1 LEKELSLHC
10 EMEPI
15 KTYKTL
21 IQYLFGNECIHTN
34 QIYYYNF
41 WTTQRAEDIW
51 FTKFI
56 NHHKLLE
63 NTRKK
68 VHFYSVL
75 GPIFKLRHRQKGVN
89 IFYSGENIQAVRF
102 KEYKLLCEQKP
113 FDFSMGF
120 DFESRDDYMRF
131 PLWII
136 SLFDPLA
143 DYKIVKRRVKQLS
156 EVIHDGRNGFCSLV
170 ASHDRNG
177 IRAQIMD
184 ELAKI
189 ASVSSGGRI
198 HNNTDK
204 LNTLYAN
211 NKYEFIRQYKFNICP
226 ENSDA
231 PGYVTEKLFHAIE
244 AGCIPVYWG
253 ANNKPEPEILNQNAL
268 ICWNENGNNQVAVDL
283 IESIYE
289 SEALYREFVTQPR
302 LNVGAEDV
310 IWDYYI
316 RLKNNFE
323 QLFH

>member
-1 LEKELSLHC
+1 
-10 EMEPI
+10 MEQI
-15 KTYKTL
+15 GTYKTL
-21 IQYLFGNECIHTN
+21 IQCLLGTDCIHTD

-41 WTTQRAEDIW
+41 WNTQKAEDIW

-68 VHFYSVL
+68 VYFYSVL
-75 GPIFKLRHRQKGVN
+75 GPIIKLHHLKKGVN
-89 IFYSGENIQAVRF
+89 IFYSGENMQAFWF
-102 KEYKLLCEQKP
+102 KEYKLLCEQQP
-113 FDFSMGF
+113 FDLSMGF
-120 DFESRDDYMRF
+120 DFDNRDDYMRF

-136 SLFDPLA
+136 SLFDPIA
-143 DYKIVKRRVKQLS
+143 DYEGVKSRVKQLS
-156 EVIHDGRNGFCSLV
+156 EVKYDGRNGFCSLV

-184 ELAKI
+184 ELAI
-189 ASVSSGGRI
+189 IDSVCSGGQI

-211 NKYEFIRQYKFNICP
+211 SKYDFISKYKFNICP

-268 ICWNENGNNQVAVDL
+268 ICWNENGNNQVIVDL
-283 IESIYE
+283 IKSIYE
-289 SEALYREFVTQPR
+289 SEALYRDFVTQPR
-302 LNVGAEDV
+302 FNTNAEDV

-316 RLKNNFE
+316 RLKNNFRR
-323 QLFH
+323 LFY